1 MKPLRNILILLLV
14 IAVLGGGFYWVI
26 QYEPKQEETP
36 TSDIQTVNMFH
47 VEKSDIASLE
57 VESATETYTV
67 SRSGESWIINDNP
80 EIKANQSKI
89 ETLLYE
95 SASVTARELLEEN
108 ATNLIQYGLD
118 LPSRSVTVTLKD
130 GKTHKILIGNT
141 TLDGSLC
148 YLMMEGETKVYTK
161 SATGCDS
168 LASSLSRLLETDIY
182 SMNAED
188 VSKISIKKAGA
199 EEILLVREQVS
210 VNEAS
215 EPLYEW
221 QMKNPLVKTGNAYN
235 VEELLMENIVTQSA
249 LLVIPAGEQK
259 GDYGLSKPQ
268 AEYSIE
274 NQDGSKR
281 YHITVGQPQED
292 GTYIRLSGDSA
303 IYQVSSS
310 TLDFLEPGYR
320 DLVDKLIHIENIQD
334 VKTILVKGGGKS
346 FLLDISG
353 SKFKIN
359 DKEIEEKKFRKTYQ
373 AVIGLTMDDYTN
385 EPVAGETAYSITY
398 NKKDGTQV
406 VVSCKSFDDRN
417 YLVQVNGEGNLL
429 IRKKQIDNM
438 IAALEQALA

>member
-14 IAVLGGGFYWVI
+14 IAVLGGGFYFVTK
-26 QYEPKQEETP
+26 YEPKQDETP
-36 TSDIQTVNMFH
+36 ESNVQTVNMFH
-47 VEKSDIASLE
+47 VEKRDIASLT
-57 VESATETYTV
+57 VQSATETYTV
-67 SRSGESWIINDNP
+67 SRNGESWIINNHPD
-80 EIKANQSKI
+80 IKVNQSRI
-89 ETLLYE
+89 ETLFYE
-95 SASVTARELLEEN
+95 SASVTAREMLEEN

-118 LPSRSVTVTLKD
+118 LPTRSVTVTLKD
-130 GKTHKILIGNT
+130 GSTHKILIGNT

-168 LASSLSRLLETDIY
+168 LATSLSRLLETDIY
-182 SMNAED
+182 SMEAED
-188 VSKISIKKAGA
+188 VKTIWIKKTGA
-199 EEILLVREQVS
+199 EEILLVREQAGT
-210 VNEAS
+210 NEAG

-221 QMKNPLVKTGNAYN
+221 QMKKPLVKTGNPYN
-235 VEELLMENIVTQSA
+235 IEERLMENIVTQSA

-259 GDYGLSKPQ
+259 GDYGLSNPR

-281 YHITVGQPQED
+281 YHVTVGQPQEE
-292 GTYIRLSGDSA
+292 GTYIRLLGDSA
-303 IYQVSSS
+303 IYQVSST
-310 TLDFLEPGYR
+310 TLDFLDPGYR

-334 VKTILVKGGGKS
+334 VKTVEVAGGGKS
-346 FLLDISG
+346 FILDING

-359 DKEIEEKKFRKTYQ
+359 DKDIEEKKFRKTYQ

-385 EPVAGETAYSITY
+385 KQVAGEKAYTITY
-398 NKKDGTQV
+398 NRKDGAQV
-406 VVSCKSFDDRN
+406 IVSCKTFDDRN

-429 IRKKQIDNM
+429 VRKKQIENM